1 MNQKRYISTKR
12 PHSTNM
18 QGARA
23 AKISSLETNDFVQN
37 QNVKC
42 NTQEGNKRN
51 KQIQIITQVQ
61 KKNAGTNFYQ
71 QNENNDNFV
80 SITSQDNQ
88 FQDEYR
94 NVHLKS
100 VMFSQD
106 SQQLF
111 DGNNFNHPHNSLQM
125 STGFIEPP
133 NNLYTD
139 ASFVDEHRGS
149 NKYQQNHSNIV
160 QSHQSRV
167 QKTNAFHTKIPP
179 KKQNQ
184 TQMLIKYINNEGQ
197 SLNIKQIERTNLI
210 QQHHFY
216 DDLFMGNQKIQDI
229 KNSNNK
235 DSANKQTKNSQM
247 INVQNFNKSFY
258 VQVNVSQQLCNKRN
272 SVDSNLVM
280 AAGDQGKQCISEQVN
295 TQSTAKNLLEYQNQN
310 QTPDQFLRKGA
321 FPGRKLSILNK
332 ETLNLIVKKLSH
344 SMHQE
349 SRLSASSLN
358 NSQEINLNQLG
369 QQNKMQKVSQT
380 NTTNFFNRNYSFQ
393 INNRAQTANKTS
405 RDSQKQTC
413 VKGISIKKYYR
424 NKAVNNIIQNSV
436 EDNINNLSL
445 SILAPQQEQ
454 CQQQQ
459 RRQTTSQDFTER
471 NNQHQYLESY
481 QNLSQNQIENNFL
494 NDQDDKDYQTNILS
508 QEKELQTEENISQN
522 QQINFLKGQ
531 AECYNSNLDLDQQ
544 ITCFIKDPK
553 YLNVAQQNKKKR
565 NSSNF
570 LSQSQT
576 HRSKDSNT
584 NKAQTSFNFYQS
596 NQNQLL
602 NSTGTNFKMN
612 QSQLVE
618 HSNHIER
625 KLSNMSQDS
634 HPYLETLVFGE
645 FGTLESAVAKSN
657 HQNKKQQLD
666 FNEQEEQFQL
676 NADDQ
681 IQQYPLSSRYAEKNS
696 KPKSKNLNRKLRKA
710 DKSHNKQT
718 KGLENSNGSETVC
731 DLTSFNDDK
740 SIIKNKKRCASAR
753 EQVFQSQ
760 ILQNE
765 NLKDK
770 FLKNLNLRGQRQVSQ
785 EDLRSVGSQLSF
797 QEQFAEI
804 QISQVSTKNNVKEK
818 QNQENQNSMSQN
830 NLNTSYQFYDDSDKI
845 QQSNQVVYQKQPSNE
860 YQTLLKV
867 YERSLA
873 NRTIDKQEE
882 EQLLLKNNCD
892 NQNVT
897 RRRSVLIVKK
907 DNYSHLSE
915 NSENLSNLKQVYNN
929 NQNKATQNQIKPQN
943 EFMDIKNGTKL
954 QTHTTID
961 NNQRQNTSTLNTDH
975 QIISTQN
982 TNDVNSRYFVN
993 QTIRKQELN
1002 GIFLPYQKEEQQ
1014 VCKTNSQQAISQ
1026 KIIHSNFPQ
1035 KINSKFLQQKQYPTN
1050 SQIFSFLLQKQ
1061 NINQNL
1067 ENSILA
1073 INQRNSSLNN
1083 SQQDINKLKQSN
1095 QLNYQQRGNSL
1106 NTSANFNHNLQQ
1118 KDNQKQ
1124 KSKKVNQPPYIIN
1137 NKMKAYDMNN
1147 QDADELLQPWND
1159 YTYVKYF

>member
-1 MNQKRYISTKR
+1 MNQKRYIQIKR
-12 PHSTNM
+12 PHSTNI
-18 QGARA
+18 QGTRA
-23 AKISSLETNDFVQN
+23 GKISTQDTTNVAQN
-37 QNVKC
+37 YNLKS
-42 NTQEGNKRN
+42 NTQETNKRN
-51 KQIQIITQVQ
+51 KQKQIITQVQ
-61 KKNAGTNFYQ
+61 KINTGSNFYQ
-71 QNENNDNFV
+71 KNENNENFI
-80 SITSQDNQ
+80 SITSQDNEMIE
-88 FQDEYR
+88 EYR
-94 NVHLKS
+94 NINLKS

-106 SQQLF
+106 SQHAF
-111 DGNNFNHPHNSLQM
+111 DGNNYNNAHNSLQM

-133 NNLYTD
+133 NNIYTD
-139 ASFVDEHRGS
+139 ASFKDDHRSS
-149 NKYQQNHSNIV
+149 NKFQQNLSNIV
-160 QSHQSRV
+160 QSHQSKV

-197 SLNIKQIERTNLI
+197 SLNIKQIERANLI

-216 DDLFMGNQKIQDI
+216 DDLFMGNQKNQLV
-229 KNSNNK
+229 KNNNQK
-235 DSANKQTKNSQM
+235 DSANKNNQM

-272 SVDSNLVM
+272 SVDSNLLM
-280 AAGDQGKQCISEQVN
+280 ATDDQGKQCISEQVN
-295 TQSTAKNLLEYQNQN
+295 THSTAKNLFEHQNQN
-310 QTPDQFLRKGA
+310 HTQDQFLRKGG

-332 ETLNLIVKKLSH
+332 ETLNLIVKKLSQ

-358 NSQEINLNQLG
+358 NSQEINLNHLG
-369 QQNKMQKVSQT
+369 QQNKMQKASQT
-380 NTTNFFNRNYSFQ
+380 NTNNFFNRNYSFQ
-393 INNRAQTANKTS
+393 INNRAQTANKTN

-424 NKAVNNIIQNSV
+424 SQAISNILSNQGEENS
-436 EDNINNLSL
+436 NNLSL
-445 SILAPQQEQ
+445 SMMAPQNQQ
-454 CQQQQ
+454 YQQQQ
-459 RRQTTSQDFTER
+459 RRLTSSQELVDR
-471 NNQHQYLESY
+471 NSQNQYLSSY
-481 QNLSQNQIENNFL
+481 QNLNQSQIENKI
-494 NDQDDKDYQTNILS
+494 QSEQEDKDYQINILS
-508 QEKELQTEENISQN
+508 QEYQELQTEENNNQN

-531 AECYNSNLDLDQQ
+531 AECYNSNIDLDQQ

-553 YLNVAQQNKKKR
+553 YANVVLQNKKKR
-565 NSSNF
+565 SSSNF

-576 HRSKDSNT
+576 HRSKDSNA
-584 NKAQTSFNFYQS
+584 NKAQTSFNFYQQ
-596 NQNQLL
+596 NQNQQL

-657 HQNKKQQLD
+657 HQNKREQLN
-666 FNEQEEQFQL
+666 FNEQQELFQF

-681 IQQYPLSSRYAEKNS
+681 AQQYPLSSRYAEKNQKS
-696 KPKSKNLNRKLRKA
+696 KSKNLNRKLKKT
-710 DKSHNKQT
+710 DKNNNKLQ
-718 KGLENSNGSETVC
+718 KGLDFSNGSETVC

-740 SIIKNKKRCASAR
+740 SLIKNKKRCASAR

-765 NLKDK
+765 SLKDK

-785 EDLRSVGSQLSF
+785 EDLRSVGSQISL
-797 QEQFAEI
+797 QEQLVENQTNQPNSIDKI
-804 QISQVSTKNNVKEK
+804 QTK
-818 QNQENQNSMSQN
+818 QNQDSFKNLSQN
-830 NLNTSYQFYDDSDKI
+830 NLNDQLFHDDSNQI
-845 QQSNQVVYQKQPSNE
+845 QQNNNELYQKQPSNE
-860 YQTLLKV
+860 YSTLLKV

-873 NRTIDKQEE
+873 NRTIDQQEE
-882 EQLLLKNNCD
+882 EQILQKSQCEH
-892 NQNVT
+892 QNVT
-897 RRRSVLIVKK
+897 RRKSVLIVKN

-929 NQNKATQNQIKPQN
+929 QSKGIQNQNKLQN
-943 EFMDIKNGTKL
+943 ENINTNNNGTKL
-954 QTHTTID
+954 STHPTVE

-975 QIISTQN
+975 QVMSTQN
-982 TNDVNSRYFVN
+982 TSDVNSRYLFN
-993 QTIRKQELN
+993 QTIKNQELN

-1014 VCKTNSQQAISQ
+1014 ACKTSSQQ

-1035 KINSKFLQQKQYPTN
+1035 KINSKFLQQKNPTN
-1050 SQIFSFLLQKQ
+1050 SQLFSFLLQKQ
-1061 NINQNL
+1061 NMNQNI

-1073 INQRNSSLNN
+1073 INKRNTSLNN
-1083 SQQDINKLKQSN
+1083 SQLDINNIKQSN
-1095 QLNYQQRGNSL
+1095 QSNYQQRGNSL
-1106 NTSANFNHNLQQ
+1106 NTSVNFNHNLYQ
-1118 KDNQKQ
+1118 KDSQKQ
-1124 KSKKVNQPPYIIN
+1124 KSKQTNYMLN
-1137 NKMKAYDMNN
+1137 NKIKANDLNN